1 MDEIFPGEQGRAGP
15 HQGGH
20 KAVDCM
26 QSLILQPE
34 ASVEDACDLQA
45 VFAPDQQ
52 ERQKQLQKS
61 DQDHK
66 NIPGILLPSSDSI

>member
-1 MDEIFPGEQGRAGP
+1 
-15 HQGGH
+15 
-20 KAVDCM
+20 M

-34 ASVEDACDLQA
+34 ASVEDARDLQA

-66 NIPGILLPSSDSI
+66 NIPGVLLPSSDSI